1 MNNKKV
7 WITGEVSA
15 QKYLAKQGYKIVDT
29 NVKLA
34 NAEIDIVAICP
45 KRILIRELKAEYKNG
60 KLIKSSFLA
69 AKKNLVDALV
79 FVEVKARTN
88 ANFGLPQ
95 EAVTAGKQ
103 HHIRRA
109 AEVFAN
115 NAKYLGMAI
124 RFDIIA
130 ILNDNIEHIKNAF

>member
-15 QKYLAKQGYKIVDT
+15 QKYLVKQGYKIVDT

-69 AKKNLVDALV
+69 TKKNLVDALV

-95 EAVTAGKQ
+95 EAVTAVKQ